1 MLEQPQPGKCFNA
14 YKVKQTINGHT
25 RRPFKEQLHR
35 EGKAQEKRQCRSGVG
50 RFCGREKLPLF
61 LPPRTSCLRG
71 ELYIELR
78 EWLNRQWSGSQCG
91 RTLLRE
97 AGGSHRP
104 CWQPSSNC
112 RWKMSEFQLGVL
124 KSWPEVTNLGGSI
137 PKRLSHPFD
146 PLGLWNMLCEGF
158 CFFHMKQILTVL
170 YLEGRMTNYKT
181 PE

>member
-1 MLEQPQPGKCFNA
+1 MLGQPQPGKCFNA

-35 EGKAQEKRQCRSGVG
+35 EGKAQKKRQCRSGVG

-97 AGGSHRP
+97 AGAFSQALLATQLQLADEKWVNFNWECLRVGQRLPTWGEASLKG
-104 CWQPSSNC
+104 WVIPST
-112 RWKMSEFQLGVL
+112 L
-124 KSWPEVTNLGGSI
+124 
-137 PKRLSHPFD
+137 
-146 PLGLWNMLCEGF
+146 
-158 CFFHMKQILTVL
+158 
-170 YLEGRMTNYKT
+170 
-181 PE
+181 